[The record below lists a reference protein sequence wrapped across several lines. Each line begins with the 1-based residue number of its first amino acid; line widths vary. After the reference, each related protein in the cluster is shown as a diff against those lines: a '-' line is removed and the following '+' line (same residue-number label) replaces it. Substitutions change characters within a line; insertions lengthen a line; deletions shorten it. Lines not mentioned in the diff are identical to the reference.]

1 MLRIEERIA
10 KLRESEITATSREQA
25 YEARVK
31 YNELNYLLTAQSPH
45 ELAALCERRI
55 EEHKAFMA
63 REDNSQHIQ
72 GHKYQIEEDER
83 IKHLA
88 IIEIIIADYKLNLA
102 SNSVIKNGV
111 PYSEKAARFVDAYY
125 EDIVDILRENE
136 DFAAR
141 KAAFEAASGYKELVT
156 LAGFALEEAK
166 KRYPL
171 GAAYLAAS
179 EIVSKSGNG
188 GYGKRAQ
195 YAMRRLINGTAD
207 AQQVIEDCAEWRDA
221 LAEIEKHKGEW

>member
-1 MLRIEERIA
+1 MLKIEERITELHA
-10 KLRESEITATSREQA
+10 AEMTAASREQV
-25 YEARVK
+25 YEARVRL
-31 YNELNYLLTAQSPH
+31 NELNRLLAAQSPH

-55 EEHKAFMA
+55 EEHKAFMT

-88 IIEIIIADYKLNLA
+88 IIEIVISDYKLSLIA
-102 SNSVIKNGV
+102 DGVIKNGES
-111 PYSEKAARFVDAYY
+111 YSEKAARFVDAYC
-125 EDIVDILRENE
+125 EDIITVLREDE
-136 DFAAR
+136 DFCAR
-141 KAAFEAASGYKELVT
+141 KAAFETTSGYKELVT
-156 LAGFALEEAK
+156 LTGIALEEAE

-195 YAMRRLINGTAD
+195 YAMRQLINGTAD

-221 LAEIEKHKGEW
+221 LAEIEKHKED

>member
-1 MLRIEERIA
+1 MLRIEERMA
-10 KLRESEITATSREQA
+10 ELRESEITATSREQA
-25 YEARVK
+25 YEARARL
-31 YNELNYLLTAQSPH
+31 NELNCLLTAQSPH

-55 EEHKAFMA
+55 EEHKTFMA
-63 REDNSQHIQ
+63 KEDNPQHIQ
-72 GHKYQIEEDER
+72 GYKYQIEEDER

-88 IIEIIIADYKLNLA
+88 IIEIVISDYKLSLITNG
-102 SNSVIKNGV
+102 VIKNDV
-111 PYSEKAARFVDAYY
+111 PYSEKAASFVDAYC
-125 EDIVDILRENE
+125 EDIITVLREDE
-136 DFAAR
+136 DFCAR
-141 KAAFEAASGYKELVT
+141 KAAFEATSGYNKLVALT
-156 LAGFALEEAK
+156 GFALEEAK

-195 YAMRRLINGTAD
+195 YAMRQLINGTAV

-221 LAEIEKHKGEW
+221 LAEIEKHKED

>member
-1 MLRIEERIA
+1 MLKIEERMA
-10 KLRESEITATSREQA
+10 DLYEAASLREQE
-25 YEARVK
+25 YGARVRS
-31 YNELNYLLTAQSPH
+31 NELSCLLTAHSPH

-63 REDNSQHIQ
+63 NEDNPQYIQ

-88 IIEIIIADYKLNLA
+88 IIEIVISDYKLSLMTDG
-102 SNSVIKNGV
+102 VIKNGV

-125 EDIVDILRENE
+125 KDIIDILRENE

-141 KAAFEAASGYKELVT
+141 KAAFEATSGYKELVALT
-156 LAGFALEEAK
+156 GFALEEAK

-179 EIVSKSGNG
+179 EIVSKNGNG

-195 YAMRRLINGTAD
+195 YAIRRLINGTAD
-207 AQQVIEDCAEWRDA
+207 AQQVIKDCTEWRND
-221 LAEIEKHKGEW
+221 LADIEMHKGDEW

>member
-1 MLRIEERIA
+1 MLRIEERMA
-10 KLRESEITATSREQA
+10 ELRESEITATSREQA
-25 YEARVK
+25 YEVRAKR
-31 YNELNYLLTAQSPH
+31 NELSYLLTAQSPH

-55 EEHKAFMA
+55 EEHKAFVA
-63 REDNSQHIQ
+63 REDNSQRIQ

-88 IIEIIIADYKLNLA
+88 IIEVVISDYKLSLITNG
-102 SNSVIKNGV
+102 VIKNDV
-111 PYSEKAARFVDAYY
+111 PYSEKAESFVNAYR
-125 EDIVDILRENE
+125 EDIITVLRENE

-141 KAAFEAASGYKELVT
+141 KAAFEATSGYKELVT
-156 LAGFALEEAK
+156 LTGIALEEAE

-188 GYGKRAQ
+188 GYGKQAQ
-195 YAMRRLINGTAD
+195 YAMRQLINGTAG

-221 LAEIEKHKGEW
+221 LCVGKGR

>member
-1 MLRIEERIA
+1 MLKIEERMA
-10 KLRESEITATSREQA
+10 DLYEAASLREQE
-25 YEARVK
+25 YEARVRS
-31 YNELNYLLTAQSPH
+31 NELSYRLTAHSPH
-45 ELAALCERRI
+45 ELAAFCERRI
-55 EEHKAFMA
+55 EEHKAFIA
-63 REDNSQHIQ
+63 KEDNPQYIQ

-83 IKHLA
+83 IMHLA
-88 IIEIIIADYKLNLA
+88 IIEIVISDYKLSLITDG
-102 SNSVIKNGV
+102 VIKNGV

-125 EDIVDILRENE
+125 EDIIDILRENE

-141 KAAFEAASGYKELVT
+141 KAAFEAASGYKELVALT
-156 LAGFALEEAK
+156 GFAREEAK

-195 YAMRRLINGTAD
+195 YAIRRLINGTAD
-207 AQQVIEDCAEWRDA
+207 AQQVMEDCTEWRND
-221 LAEIEKHKGEW
+221 LADIEKHKDDEW

>member
-1 MLRIEERIA
+1 MAE
-10 KLRESEITATSREQA
+10 LRESEITATSREQA
-25 YEARVK
+25 YEVRAKR
-31 YNELNYLLTAQSPH
+31 NELSYLLTAQSPH

-55 EEHKAFMA
+55 EEHKAFVA
-63 REDNSQHIQ
+63 REDNSQRIQ

-88 IIEIIIADYKLNLA
+88 IIEVVISDYKLSLITNG
-102 SNSVIKNGV
+102 VIKNDV
-111 PYSEKAARFVDAYY
+111 PYSEKAESFVNAYR
-125 EDIVDILRENE
+125 EDIITVLRENE

-141 KAAFEAASGYKELVT
+141 KAAFEATSGYKELVT
-156 LAGFALEEAK
+156 LTGIALEEAE

-188 GYGKRAQ
+188 GYGKQAQ
-195 YAMRRLINGTAD
+195 YAMRQLINGTAG

-221 LAEIEKHKGEW
+221 LCVGKGR

>member
-10 KLRESEITATSREQA
+10 ELRESEITATSIEQA
-25 YEARVK
+25 YEVRAKR
-31 YNELNYLLTAQSPH
+31 NELSYLLTAQSSH

-72 GHKYQIEEDER
+72 GHKYQIDEDER

-88 IIEIIIADYKLNLA
+88 IIEIVISDYKLSLITDG
-102 SNSVIKNGV
+102 VIKNDV
-111 PYSEKAARFVDAYY
+111 PYSEKAASFVNAYC
-125 EDIVDILRENE
+125 EDIITVLRENE

-141 KAAFEAASGYKELVT
+141 KATFEATSGYKKLVT
-156 LAGFALEEAK
+156 LTGIALEEAE

-195 YAMRRLINGTAD
+195 YAMRQLINGTAD
-207 AQQVIEDCAEWRDA
+207 AQQVIEDCAEWHDA
-221 LAEIEKHKGEW
+221 LAEIEKHKED

>member
-1 MLRIEERIA
+1 MLRIEERMA
-10 KLRESEITATSREQA
+10 ELRESEITATSREQA
-25 YEARVK
+25 YEARARL
-31 YNELNYLLTAQSPH
+31 NELNCLLTAQSPH

-55 EEHKAFMA
+55 EEHKTFMA
-63 REDNSQHIQ
+63 KEDNPQHIQ
-72 GHKYQIEEDER
+72 GYKYQIEEDER

-88 IIEIIIADYKLNLA
+88 IIEIVISDYKLSLITNG
-102 SNSVIKNGV
+102 VIKNDV
-111 PYSEKAARFVDAYY
+111 PYSEKAESFVNAYR
-125 EDIVDILRENE
+125 EDIITVLRENE

-141 KAAFEAASGYKELVT
+141 KAAFEATSGYKELVT
-156 LAGFALEEAK
+156 LTGIALEEAE
-166 KRYPL
+166 KRCPL

-195 YAMRRLINGTAD
+195 YAMRQLINGTAG

-221 LAEIEKHKGEW
+221 LCVGKGR

>member
-1 MLRIEERIA
+1 MLRIEERMA
-10 KLRESEITATSREQA
+10 ELRESEITATSREQA
-25 YEARVK
+25 YEVRAKR
-31 YNELNYLLTAQSPH
+31 NELSYLLTAQSPH

-55 EEHKAFMA
+55 EEHKAFVA
-63 REDNSQHIQ
+63 REDNSQRIQ

-88 IIEIIIADYKLNLA
+88 IIEVVISDYKLSLITNG
-102 SNSVIKNGV
+102 VIKNDV
-111 PYSEKAARFVDAYY
+111 PYSEKAESFVNAYR
-125 EDIVDILRENE
+125 EDIITVLRENE

-141 KAAFEAASGYKELVT
+141 KAAFEATSGYKELVT
-156 LAGFALEEAK
+156 LTGIALKEAE

-195 YAMRRLINGTAD
+195 YAMRQLINGTAD
-207 AQQVIEDCAEWRDA
+207 AQQVIEDCAEWHDA
-221 LAEIEKHKGEW
+221 LCVGKGR

>member
-1 MLRIEERIA
+1 MLKIEERI
-10 KLRESEITATSREQA
+10 SELQEAETAASREQA
-25 YEARVK
+25 YEARARL
-31 YNELNYLLTAQSPH
+31 NELNRLLTAQSPH

-88 IIEIIIADYKLNLA
+88 IIEIVISDYKLSLITDG
-102 SNSVIKNGV
+102 VIKNDV
-111 PYSEKAARFVDAYY
+111 PYSEKAASFVNAYC
-125 EDIVDILRENE
+125 EDIITVLRENE

-156 LAGFALEEAK
+156 LTGIALEEAE
-166 KRYPL
+166 KRYPF

-195 YAMRRLINGTAD
+195 YAMRQLINGTAD
-207 AQQVIEDCAEWRDA
+207 AQQVIEDCAEWNNA
-221 LAEIEKHKGEW
+221 LAEIEKHKED